1 MICQICGKNTANVH
15 LKTIINGRI
24 KEIFICSECASNPE
38 IVNKNLSNGYV
49 SAGGDTMRFFE
60 SKFSDS
66 AEEIVR
72 LSSKVASQMGHDYVG
87 TEHILYSTLLNNKII
102 ASEVLAENGI
112 NKENVSNKIDEILGI
127 GDFPCKVIGFTP
139 RFKRVI
145 ELSFMEAKR
154 CGKSYISPEH
164 IVMGILRD
172 GESTAFRIISELGGN
187 AQKIYDDILTKLG
200 FDIKKENKEES
211 KENENKKDEKT
222 PTLSEFGR
230 DLTALAGEGKFD
242 PVIGREKEIER
253 VIQILSRRTKNNPCL
268 IGEPGVGKT
277 AIAEGLAQ
285 KIYDG
290 NVPEI
295 LKNKRVICL
304 DLSSMVAGAKYRGEF
319 EDRLKKAVKEIND
332 AGNIILFID
341 EIHTIIGAGAA
352 EGAIDASNILKPSLA
367 RGEVQLIGATT
378 INEYRKHIEKDSAL
392 ERRFQPVLVGE
403 PSVDETIMVLM
414 GIRDKYEAHH
424 KVEIT
429 DDALIAAANLSA
441 RYITDRFLPDKAI
454 DLVDEAASKV
464 KLKSY
469 TAPDALSLLRKES
482 EKIKNEKEEA
492 ILQQNF
498 EKAAELRTKETQ
510 IEQELSELKEK
521 WNKEN
526 QIKKMVVTKAEISEI
541 VSDWTGIP
549 VVRIEESESQRL
561 LKLEDELHLRVV
573 GQNEAVTAVAKAVKR
588 GRTGLKDP
596 KRPIGSFIF
605 LGPTGV
611 GKTELCKALAETVF
625 GDENALIRID
635 MSEYMEKFNV
645 SRLVGSPPGYVGYDE
660 GGQLSEQVRRKPYSV
675 VLFDE
680 IEKAHPD
687 VFNLLLQ
694 ILDDGILTDSQGRK
708 IDFKNTII
716 IMTSNIG
723 ASLITTPTKNLGFSQ
738 GDNDVNSDF
747 NEMKERV
754 TGELKRLFRP
764 EFINRIDDI
773 IVFNK
778 LNKAEIKEIAGKL
791 ISGLIK
797 RLNDM
802 EINTVVDD
810 TTLEAL
816 AEKGF
821 DPIYGARPLKRTI
834 VSSIEDLI
842 AEMMLEGTIKQG
854 DKITIAYEDNKFVI
868 KHN

>member
-1 MICQICGKNTANVH
+1 MICQICGKNKANVH
-15 LKTIINGRI
+15 LKSIVNGRI
-24 KEIFICSECASNPE
+24 KELYICSECASNPE
-38 IVNKNLSNGYV
+38 KMNRNINNNYIN
-49 SAGGDTMRFFE
+49 AGGDTMRFFE

-66 AEEIVR
+66 AETVVR
-72 LSSKVASQMGHDYVG
+72 MSASIASQFGHDYVG
-87 TEHILYSTLLNNKII
+87 TEHLLYAILVNEKLSVT
-102 ASEVLAENGI
+102 EVLNENGI
-112 NKENVSNKIDEILGI
+112 NAKDVYSKIDEILGI
-127 GDFPCKVIGFTP
+127 ADSGCNVIGYTP
-139 RFKRVI
+139 RFKRII
-145 ELSFMEAKR
+145 EISFMEAKR
-154 CGKSYISPEH
+154 CGKNYISPEH
-164 IVMGILRD
+164 IIMAILRD
-172 GESTAFRIISELGGN
+172 GESTAFRIINELDGEP
-187 AQKIYDDILTKLG
+187 QKIYDEILKRLG
-200 FDIKKENKEES
+200 FDIVDEEIS
-211 KENENKKDEKT
+211 KEKKTNNKKGDSKT
-222 PTLSEFGR
+222 PVLDEFGR
-230 DLTALAGEGKFD
+230 DLTVLAGEGKFD

-295 LKNKRVICL
+295 LKSKRVVSL

-319 EDRLKKAVKEIND
+319 EDRLKNAVKEITES
-332 AGNIILFID
+332 GNIILFID

-367 RGEVQLIGATT
+367 RGELQLIGATT
-378 INEYRKHIEKDSAL
+378 INEYRKHIEKDAAL

-403 PSVDETIMVLM
+403 PSIDETIMVLM

-429 DDALIAAANLSA
+429 DDALIAAATLSS

-469 TAPDALSLLRKES
+469 TAPDEISQLRKEF
-482 EKIKNEKEEA
+482 EKIKIEKEDA
-492 ILQQNF
+492 IAQQDF
-498 EKAAELRTKETQ
+498 EKAAGLRDREAEIEKQLSERKET
-510 IEQELSELKEK
+510 

-526 QIKKMVVTKAEISEI
+526 QIRKMTVTKTEIAEI

-549 VVRIEESESQRL
+549 VVRLEETESQRL

-596 KRPIGSFIF
+596 KRPIGSFVF

-723 ASLITTPTKNLGFSQ
+723 ASLITTPSKNLGFSQ
-738 GDNDVNSDF
+738 NIDADSDYVD
-747 NEMKERV
+747 MKNKV
-754 TGELKRLFRP
+754 IGELKRTFRP

-778 LNKAEIKEIAGKL
+778 LNKEEIKEIAKKL
-791 ISGLIK
+791 TAGLIK
-797 RLNDM
+797 RLEDM
-802 EINTVVDD
+802 EITTIIDD
-810 TTLEAL
+810 LALEEL
-816 AEKGF
+816 ASKGF
-821 DPIYGARPLKRTI
+821 DPVYGARPLKRTI
-834 VSSIEDLI
+834 VSEIEDMI
-842 AEMMLEGTIKQG
+842 AEKMLDGTIKQG
-854 DKITIAYEDNKFVI
+854 DSITVTFEEGKFCL
-868 KHN
+868 K

>member
-1 MICQICGKNTANVH
+1 MICQICGKNKANVH
-15 LKTIINGRI
+15 LKSIVNGRI
-24 KEIFICSECASNPE
+24 KELYICSECASNPE
-38 IVNKNLSNGYV
+38 KMNRNINNNYIN
-49 SAGGDTMRFFE
+49 AGGDTMRFFE

-66 AEEIVR
+66 AETVVR
-72 LSSKVASQMGHDYVG
+72 MSASIASQFGHDYVG
-87 TEHILYSTLLNNKII
+87 TEHLLYAILVNEKLSVT
-102 ASEVLAENGI
+102 EVLNENGI
-112 NKENVSNKIDEILGI
+112 SAKDVYSKIDEILGI
-127 GDFPCKVIGFTP
+127 ADSGCNVIGYTP
-139 RFKRVI
+139 RFKRII
-145 ELSFMEAKR
+145 EISFMEAKR
-154 CGKSYISPEH
+154 CGKNYISPEH
-164 IVMGILRD
+164 IIMAILRD
-172 GESTAFRIISELGGN
+172 GESTAFRIINELDGEP
-187 AQKIYDDILTKLG
+187 QKIYDEILKRLG
-200 FDIKKENKEES
+200 FDIVDEEIS
-211 KENENKKDEKT
+211 KEKKTNNKKGDSKT
-222 PTLSEFGR
+222 PVLDEFGR
-230 DLTALAGEGKFD
+230 DLTVLAGEGKFD

-295 LKNKRVICL
+295 LKSKRVVSL

-319 EDRLKKAVKEIND
+319 EDRLKNAVKEITES
-332 AGNIILFID
+332 GNIILFID

-367 RGEVQLIGATT
+367 RGELQLIGATT
-378 INEYRKHIEKDSAL
+378 INEYRKHIEKDAAL

-403 PSVDETIMVLM
+403 PSIDETIMVLM

-429 DDALIAAANLSA
+429 DDALIAAATLSS

-469 TAPDALSLLRKES
+469 TAPDEISQLRKEF
-482 EKIKNEKEEA
+482 EKIKIEKEDA
-492 ILQQNF
+492 IAQQDF
-498 EKAAELRTKETQ
+498 EKAAGLRDREAEIEKQLSERKET
-510 IEQELSELKEK
+510 

-526 QIKKMVVTKAEISEI
+526 QIRKMTVTKTEIAEI

-549 VVRIEESESQRL
+549 VVRLEETESQRL

-596 KRPIGSFIF
+596 KRPIGSFVF

-723 ASLITTPTKNLGFSQ
+723 ASLITTPSKNLGFSQ
-738 GDNDVNSDF
+738 NIDADSDYVD
-747 NEMKERV
+747 MKNKV
-754 TGELKRLFRP
+754 IGELKRTFRP

-778 LNKAEIKEIAGKL
+778 LNKEEIKEIAKKL
-791 ISGLIK
+791 TAGLIK
-797 RLNDM
+797 RLEDM
-802 EINTVVDD
+802 EITTIIDD
-810 TTLEAL
+810 LALEEL
-816 AEKGF
+816 ASKGF
-821 DPIYGARPLKRTI
+821 DPVYGARPLKRTI
-834 VSSIEDLI
+834 VSEIEDMI
-842 AEMMLEGTIKQG
+842 AEKMLDGTIKQG
-854 DKITIAYEDNKFVI
+854 DSITVTFEEGKFCL
-868 KHN
+868 K

>member
-1 MICQICGKNTANVH
+1 MICQICGKNKANVH
-15 LKTIINGRI
+15 LKSIVNGRI
-24 KEIFICSECASNPE
+24 KELYICSECAANPE
-38 IVNKNLSNGYV
+38 KMNRNINNNYIN
-49 SAGGDTMRFFE
+49 AGGDTMRFFE

-66 AEEIVR
+66 AETVVR
-72 LSSKVASQMGHDYVG
+72 MSASIASQFGHDYVG
-87 TEHILYSTLLNNKII
+87 TEHLLYAILVNEKFSVT
-102 ASEVLAENGI
+102 EVLNENGI
-112 NKENVSNKIDEILGI
+112 SAKDVYSKIDEILGI
-127 GDFPCKVIGFTP
+127 ADSGCNVIGYTP
-139 RFKRVI
+139 RFKRII
-145 ELSFMEAKR
+145 EISFMEAKR
-154 CGKSYISPEH
+154 CGKNYISPEH
-164 IVMGILRD
+164 IIMAILRD
-172 GESTAFRIISELGGN
+172 GESTAFRIINELDGEP
-187 AQKIYDDILTKLG
+187 QKIYDEILKRLG
-200 FDIKKENKEES
+200 FDIVDEEIS
-211 KENENKKDEKT
+211 KEKKTNNKKGDSKT
-222 PTLSEFGR
+222 PVLDEFGR
-230 DLTALAGEGKFD
+230 DLTVLAGEGKFD

-295 LKNKRVICL
+295 LKSKRVVSL

-319 EDRLKKAVKEIND
+319 EDRLKNAVKEITES
-332 AGNIILFID
+332 GNIILFID

-367 RGEVQLIGATT
+367 RGELQLIGATT
-378 INEYRKHIEKDSAL
+378 INEYRKHIEKDAAL

-403 PSVDETIMVLM
+403 PSIDETIMVLM

-429 DDALIAAANLSA
+429 DDALIAAATLSS

-469 TAPDALSLLRKES
+469 TAPDEISQLRKEF
-482 EKIKNEKEEA
+482 EKVKTVKEDA
-492 ILQQNF
+492 IAQQDF
-498 EKAAELRTKETQ
+498 EKAAGLRDREAEIEKQLSERKET
-510 IEQELSELKEK
+510 

-526 QIKKMVVTKAEISEI
+526 QIRKMTVTKTEIAEI

-549 VVRIEESESQRL
+549 VVRLEETESQRL

-588 GRTGLKDP
+588 DRTGLKDP
-596 KRPIGSFIF
+596 KRPIGSFVF

-723 ASLITTPTKNLGFSQ
+723 ASLITTPSKNLGFSQ
-738 GDNDVNSDF
+738 NIDADSDYVD
-747 NEMKERV
+747 MKNKV
-754 TGELKRLFRP
+754 IGELKRTFRP

-778 LNKAEIKEIAGKL
+778 LNKEEIKEIAKKL
-791 ISGLIK
+791 TAGLIK
-797 RLNDM
+797 RLEDM
-802 EINTVVDD
+802 EITTIIDD
-810 TTLEAL
+810 LALEEL
-816 AEKGF
+816 ASKGF
-821 DPIYGARPLKRTI
+821 DPVYGARPLKRTI
-834 VSSIEDLI
+834 VSEIEDMI
-842 AEMMLEGTIKQG
+842 AEKMLDGTIKQG
-854 DKITIAYEDNKFVI
+854 DSITVTFEEGKFCL
-868 KHN
+868 K

>member
-15 LKTIINGRI
+15 LKSIVNGRI
-24 KEIFICSECASNPE
+24 KELYICSECAASPDKMNRK
-38 IVNKNLSNGYV
+38 INNNFVN
-49 SAGGDTMRFFE
+49 AGGDTMRFFE
-60 SKFSDS
+60 SKFNDG
-66 AEEIVR
+66 AENIVR
-72 LSSKVASQMGHDYVG
+72 MSASVASKIGHDYVG
-87 TEHILYSTLLNNKII
+87 TEHLLYSILINEKLPACEVLNNNSIT
-102 ASEVLAENGI
+102 ADGVYD
-112 NKENVSNKIDEILGI
+112 KIDEILGI
-127 GDFPCKVIGFTP
+127 DENGCTVIGYTP

-145 ELSFMEAKR
+145 EISFMEAKR

-164 IVMGILRD
+164 IIMAILRD
-172 GESTAFRIISELGGN
+172 GESTAFRIIDELGGDP
-187 AQKIYDDILTKLG
+187 QKIYEEILKKLG
-200 FDIKKENKEES
+200 FDVKNEDIKKEKSTKSSSEKGDS
-211 KENENKKDEKT
+211 KT
-222 PTLSEFGR
+222 PVLDEFGR
-230 DLTALAGEGKFD
+230 DLTVMAGEGKFD

-295 LKNKRVICL
+295 LKNKRVVSL

-319 EDRLKKAVKEIND
+319 EDRLKNAVKEITST
-332 AGNIILFID
+332 GNIILFID

-367 RGEVQLIGATT
+367 RGEIQLIGATT
-378 INEYRKHIEKDSAL
+378 INEYRKHIEKDAAL
-392 ERRFQPVLVGE
+392 ERRFQPVMVGE
-403 PSVDETIMVLM
+403 PSIDETIMVLM

-429 DDALIAAANLSA
+429 DDALIAAATLSA

-469 TAPDALSLLRKES
+469 TAPDEISQLRKEF
-482 EKIKNEKEEA
+482 EKIKTEKDDA
-492 ILQQNF
+492 ISQQDF
-498 EKAAELRTKETQ
+498 EKAASLRDRETEIEKLLSEKKET
-510 IEQELSELKEK
+510 

-526 QIKKMVVTKAEISEI
+526 QIRKMTVTKTEIAEI

-549 VVRIEESESQRL
+549 VVRLEETESQRL
-561 LKLEDELHLRVV
+561 LKLEDELHVRVI

-596 KRPIGSFIF
+596 KRPIGSFVF

-723 ASLITTPTKNLGFSQ
+723 ASLITMPSKNLGFSENY
-738 GDNDVNSDF
+738 DSVSDYND
-747 NEMKERV
+747 MKNKV
-754 TGELKRLFRP
+754 VGELKRTFRP

-778 LNKAEIKEIAGKL
+778 LTKEEIKEIAKKL
-791 ISGLIK
+791 TAGLVK
-797 RLNDM
+797 RLDDM
-802 EINTVVDD
+802 EISAVIDETA
-810 TTLEAL
+810 LEEL
-816 AEKGF
+816 ASKGF

-834 VSSIEDLI
+834 VSEIEDMI
-842 AEMMLEGTIKQG
+842 AEKMLDGSIKQG
-854 DKITIAYEDNKFVI
+854 DSITVCFKDGKFGI
-868 KHN
+868 L

>member
-1 MICQICGKNTANVH
+1 MICQICGKNKANVH
-15 LKTIINGRI
+15 LMSIVNGRI
-24 KEIFICSECASNPE
+24 KELYICSECASNPE
-38 IVNKNLSNGYV
+38 KMYRNINNNYIN
-49 SAGGDTMRFFE
+49 AGGDTMRFFE

-66 AEEIVR
+66 AETVVR
-72 LSSKVASQMGHDYVG
+72 MSASIASQFGHDYVG
-87 TEHILYSTLLNNKII
+87 TEHLLYAILVNEKLSVT
-102 ASEVLAENGI
+102 EVLNENGI
-112 NKENVSNKIDEILGI
+112 SAKDVYSKIDEILGI
-127 GDFPCKVIGFTP
+127 ADSGCNVIGYTP
-139 RFKRVI
+139 RFKRII
-145 ELSFMEAKR
+145 EISFMEAKR
-154 CGKSYISPEH
+154 CGKNYISPEH
-164 IVMGILRD
+164 IIMAILRD
-172 GESTAFRIISELGGN
+172 GESTAFRIINELDGEP
-187 AQKIYDDILTKLG
+187 QKIYDEILKRLG
-200 FDIKKENKEES
+200 FDIVDEEIS
-211 KENENKKDEKT
+211 KEKKTNNKKGDSKT
-222 PTLSEFGR
+222 PVLDEFGR
-230 DLTALAGEGKFD
+230 DLTVLAGEGKFD

-295 LKNKRVICL
+295 LKSKRVVSL

-319 EDRLKKAVKEIND
+319 EDRLKNAVKEITES
-332 AGNIILFID
+332 GNIILFID

-367 RGEVQLIGATT
+367 RGELQLIGATT
-378 INEYRKHIEKDSAL
+378 INEYRKHIEKDAAL

-403 PSVDETIMVLM
+403 PSIDETIMVLM

-429 DDALIAAANLSA
+429 DDALIAAATLSS

-469 TAPDALSLLRKES
+469 TAPDEISQLRKEF
-482 EKIKNEKEEA
+482 EKIKIEKEDA
-492 ILQQNF
+492 IAQQDF
-498 EKAAELRTKETQ
+498 EKAAGLRDREAEIEKQLSERKET
-510 IEQELSELKEK
+510 

-526 QIKKMVVTKAEISEI
+526 QIRKMTVTKTEIAEI

-549 VVRIEESESQRL
+549 VVRLEETESQRL

-596 KRPIGSFIF
+596 KRPIGSFVF

-723 ASLITTPTKNLGFSQ
+723 ASLITTPSKNLGFSQ
-738 GDNDVNSDF
+738 NIDADSDYVD
-747 NEMKERV
+747 MK
-754 TGELKRLFRP
+754 
-764 EFINRIDDI
+764 
-773 IVFNK
+773 NK
-778 LNKAEIKEIAGKL
+778 
-791 ISGLIK
+791 
-797 RLNDM
+797 
-802 EINTVVDD
+802 
-810 TTLEAL
+810 
-816 AEKGF
+816 
-821 DPIYGARPLKRTI
+821 
-834 VSSIEDLI
+834 
-842 AEMMLEGTIKQG
+842 
-854 DKITIAYEDNKFVI
+854 VI
-868 KHN
+868 G

>member
-1 MICQICGKNTANVH
+1 MICQICGKNKANVH
-15 LKTIINGRI
+15 LKSIVNGRI
-24 KEIFICSECASNPE
+24 KELYICSECASNPE
-38 IVNKNLSNGYV
+38 KMNRNINNNYIN
-49 SAGGDTMRFFE
+49 AGGDTMRFFE

-66 AEEIVR
+66 AETVVR
-72 LSSKVASQMGHDYVG
+72 MSASIASQFGHDYVG
-87 TEHILYSTLLNNKII
+87 TEHLLYAILVNEKLSVT
-102 ASEVLAENGI
+102 EVLNENGI
-112 NKENVSNKIDEILGI
+112 NAKDVYSKIDEILGI
-127 GDFPCKVIGFTP
+127 ADSGCNVIGYTP
-139 RFKRVI
+139 RFKRII
-145 ELSFMEAKR
+145 EISFMEAKR
-154 CGKSYISPEH
+154 CGKNYISPEH
-164 IVMGILRD
+164 IIMAILRD
-172 GESTAFRIISELGGN
+172 GESTAFRIINELDGEP
-187 AQKIYDDILTKLG
+187 QKIYDEILKRLG
-200 FDIKKENKEES
+200 FDIVDEEIS
-211 KENENKKDEKT
+211 KEKKTNNKKGDSKT
-222 PTLSEFGR
+222 PVLDEFGR
-230 DLTALAGEGKFD
+230 DLTVLAGEGKFD

-295 LKNKRVICL
+295 LKSKRVVSL

-319 EDRLKKAVKEIND
+319 EDRLKNAVKEITES
-332 AGNIILFID
+332 GNIILFID

-367 RGEVQLIGATT
+367 RGELQLIGATT
-378 INEYRKHIEKDSAL
+378 INEYRKHIEKDAAL

-403 PSVDETIMVLM
+403 PSIDETIMVLM

-429 DDALIAAANLSA
+429 DDALIAAATLSS

-469 TAPDALSLLRKES
+469 TVPDEISQLRKEF
-482 EKIKNEKEEA
+482 EKIKTEKEDA
-492 ILQQNF
+492 IAQQDF
-498 EKAAELRTKETQ
+498 EKAAGLRDREAEIEKQLLERKET
-510 IEQELSELKEK
+510 

-526 QIKKMVVTKAEISEI
+526 QIRKMTVTKTEIAEI

-549 VVRIEESESQRL
+549 VVRLEETESQRL

-723 ASLITTPTKNLGFSQ
+723 ASLITTPSKNLGFSQ
-738 GDNDVNSDF
+738 NTDADSDYVD
-747 NEMKERV
+747 MKNKV
-754 TGELKRLFRP
+754 IGELKRTFRP

-778 LNKAEIKEIAGKL
+778 LNKEEIKEIAKKL
-791 ISGLIK
+791 TAGLIK
-797 RLNDM
+797 RLEGM
-802 EINTVVDD
+802 EITTIIDD
-810 TTLEAL
+810 LALEEL
-816 AEKGF
+816 ASKGF
-821 DPIYGARPLKRTI
+821 DPVYGARPLKRTI
-834 VSSIEDLI
+834 VSEIEDMI
-842 AEMMLEGTIKQG
+842 AEKMLDGTIKQG
-854 DKITIAYEDNKFVI
+854 DSITVTFEEGKFCL
-868 KHN
+868 K